1 MEDSAIYTEEEVQ
14 GIEKNLEEEKE
25 KEFNKR
31 RFKLALKNLVLKLC
45 IIAVA
50 CILFFFVI
58 FGALVVSYVDMQP
71 SIQRGDVVLYYRFSP
86 EYNVG
91 DVVIFELDGVKH
103 ISRIMA
109 IANSTVVIPNNGDIE
124 INGFN
129 QGSNKY
135 YETYIDKEYEGK
147 EFEVGNNQFFVLG
160 DNRIE
165 SEDSRNFGVL
175 NKDDIIGKVITVI
188 RKSDI

>member
-31 RFKLALKNLVLKLC
+31 RFKLALKNLILKLC

-58 FGALVVSYVDMQP
+58 FGAWVVSYVDMQP

-129 QGSNKY
+129 QGSTKY

>member
-31 RFKLALKNLVLKLC
+31 RFKLALKNLILKLC
-45 IIAVA
+45 IIAIA

-58 FGALVVSYVDMQP
+58 FGAWVVSYVDMQP

-91 DVVIFELDGVKH
+91 DVVIFELDGVKR
-103 ISRIMA
+103 ISRITA
-109 IANSTVVIPNNGDIE
+109 IANSTVVIPNSGDIE
-124 INGFN
+124 INGFSH
-129 QGSNKY
+129 GSNQY
-135 YETYIDKEYEGK
+135 YKTYIDKEYEGK

-165 SEDSRNFGVL
+165 SKDSRNFGVL
-175 NKDDIIGKVITVI
+175 DKEEIIGKVITVI

>member
-1 MEDSAIYTEEEVQ
+1 MEDSAIYTEEEVSE
-14 GIEKNLEEEKE
+14 IEKDVEEQKE

-31 RFKLALKNLVLKLC
+31 RFKLALKNLILKLC
-45 IIAVA
+45 IIAIA

-58 FGALVVSYVDMQP
+58 FGAWVVSYVDMYP
-71 SIQRGDVVLYYRFSP
+71 SIRRGDVVLYYRFSP

-91 DVVIFELDGVKH
+91 DVVIFEVEGRKH
-103 ISRIMA
+103 ISRVTA
-109 IANSTVVIPNNGDIE
+109 IANSTVVISNNGGVE
-124 INGFN
+124 INGFDY
-129 QGSNKY
+129 GSNEF
-135 YETYIDKEYEGK
+135 YETYIDVEKENK

-160 DNRIE
+160 DNRLE
-165 SEDSRNFGVL
+165 GFDSRNFGVL

>member
-14 GIEKNLEEEKE
+14 GIEKNIEEEKE

-31 RFKLALKNLVLKLC
+31 RLKLALKNLILKLC

-58 FGALVVSYVDMQP
+58 FGAWVVSYVDMQP

-91 DVVIFELDGVKH
+91 DVVIFEVDGVKRM
-103 ISRIMA
+103 SRITA

-165 SEDSRNFGVL
+165 SKDSRNFGVL

>member
-1 MEDSAIYTEEEVQ
+1 MKYSAIYTEEEVQ

-31 RFKLALKNLVLKLC
+31 RFKLALKNLILKLC

-50 CILFFFVI
+50 CILFFFVV
-58 FGALVVSYVDMQP
+58 FGAWVVNYVGMQP

-103 ISRIMA
+103 ISRITA

-129 QGSNKY
+129 QGSTKY
-135 YETYIDKEYEGK
+135 YETYIDEEYEGK
-147 EFEVGNNQFFVLG
+147 EFEVGNDQFFVLG